1 MNRFVH
7 LLPAGLILA
16 WLGLGGGLSLAQEDG
31 EGPPPLIQVEVIEHS
46 EDVPE
51 PVPEE
56 PEVPTDDEVPVS
68 VSVANAPESLR
79 EAADAAAAFERMH
92 AEAVQ
97 SGMMTP
103 VAEPVVA
110 VTNAVPPPA
119 LTVSTNPYQAIV
131 ARNPFGLRPPPP
143 PAPPPE
149 VLPQVVPSALKLTG
163 VTTLLG
169 GKRAMFALQEP
180 GKTNVVSD
188 LVREGDWDTMIT
200 NLQVLTIDER
210 AGVVKVA
217 FGGRDLELDFE
228 NNGIK
233 PPAAPLLAG
242 QPGGAPLPMVPG
254 FVPPRPGQRTMAPS
268 VNSGINQP
276 DGGIRQ
282 IPARPN
288 RMTPQAE
295 SSAPV
300 LTPQQ
305 QIEVL
310 REQEILGREAGVPM
324 PPPPPV
330 PGAGGGGDP
339 YGDGPPP
346 LPVLPPGRIR

>member
-1 MNRFVH
+1 MNRFAH
-7 LLPAGLILA
+7 LLRAGLILGG
-16 WLGLGGGLSLAQEDG
+16 LELGGGMALAQEDE
-31 EGPPPLIQVEVIEHS
+31 EGPPPLNQLEVIEPS
-46 EDVPE
+46 EEVPE
-51 PVPEE
+51 PIEEPGAPEE
-56 PEVPTDDEVPVS
+56 NEVPMP

-92 AEAVQ
+92 AEAIQTEV
-97 SGMMTP
+97 TP
-103 VAEPVVA
+103 PPAETSLS
-110 VTNAVPPPA
+110 VTNVAPSPA

-131 ARNPFGLRPPPP
+131 ARNPFGLRSPPP

-169 GKRAMFALQEP
+169 GKRAMFSLQEP

-200 NLQVLTIDER
+200 NLQVLNIDER

-242 QPGGAPLPMVPG
+242 QPGGAPMPMVPG
-254 FVPPRPGQRTMAPS
+254 FVPPRPGQRPMPPGI
-268 VNSGINQP
+268 NSGINEP
-276 DGGIRQ
+276 GGGIRQ
-282 IPARPN
+282 IPTRPN
-288 RMTPQAE
+288 RMSSPVE
-295 SSAPV
+295 SSVPV

-305 QIEVL
+305 QLEVL

-324 PPPPPV
+324 PPAPPV
-330 PGAGGGGDP
+330 PGASGGEDA

-346 LPVLPPGRIR
+346 LPVPPPRRIR